1 MADKT
6 KKADKTASTF
16 VHWIVADPYDR
27 MVCSITGDLSEGL
40 RQLESCL
47 KWKGFRDAVYEE
59 MSEDLPEDL
68 AADHATFCKCGRTCN
83 TDKNDV
89 VMWFPR
95 FPTIPILVHEL
106 EHAKNFVLGTSG
118 VCDKNGEADS
128 YLLAFLLGHFL
139 EKIGDDIR
147 RRMPKERWV

>member
-1 MADKT
+1 MA
-6 KKADKTASTF
+6 KKASKTATTF

-47 KWKGFRDAVYEE
+47 RWKGFRDDVYDD
-59 MSEDLPEDL
+59 MAKDLPRDN
-68 AADHATFCKCGRTCN
+68 AAGRAPFCRCGRTCI

-95 FPTIPILVHEL
+95 FPSLPILVHEL
-106 EHAKNFVLGTSG
+106 EHAKDFVLNSAG
-118 VCDKNGEADS
+118 VRDTEGEADA
-128 YLLAFLLGHFL
+128 YLLAFLMGHFL
-139 EKIGDDIR
+139 EKIGDDIKR
-147 RRMPKERWV
+147 KMPKARWI

>member
-1 MADKT
+1 MATKA

-16 VHWIVADPYDR
+16 AHWIVADPYDR

-59 MSEDLPEDL
+59 MSEGLPEDL
-68 AADHATFCKCGRTCN
+68 AKDHMTFCKCGRTCS
-83 TDKNDV
+83 TDKNDI

-95 FPTIPILVHEL
+95 FPTVPILVHEL
-106 EHAKNFVLGTSG
+106 EHAKTFVLNSSG
-118 VCDKNGEADS
+118 VCDKNGEADA

-139 EKIGDDIR
+139 EKIGDDIKR
-147 RRMPKERWV
+147 KMPKARWI